1 MGNLVI
7 KWYPYSIPVITT
19 KMPKNEFG
27 EFFFFPSP
35 KICISEELE
44 DYMYSSTV
52 LHEILEMVSE
62 IHDLGL
68 SESKIRTL
76 EVSLMQ
82 IFRQNPALT
91 ERVFLGRAPECP
103 QSDPG
108 DEDDSKPIQSAGRD
122 PEPS

>member
-1 MGNLVI
+1 MVI
-7 KWYPYSIPVITT
+7 RWFPYEIPVVTC

-27 EFFFFPSP
+27 EFFFFPTP

-44 DYMYSSTV
+44 DYIYSSTV
-52 LHEILEMVSE
+52 LHEILEMVSK

-91 ERVFLGRAPECP
+91 EQVFLGRAPECP
-103 QSDPG
+103 QNDPG
-108 DEDDSKPIQSAGRD
+108 DENDSKPVQTTGSD